1 MTSHDPLPVLLDW
14 LAKQP
19 LADLVIEPQGLAPI
33 YKKFHG

>member
-1 MTSHDPLPVLLDW
+1 MTFRGPLPVLLDW